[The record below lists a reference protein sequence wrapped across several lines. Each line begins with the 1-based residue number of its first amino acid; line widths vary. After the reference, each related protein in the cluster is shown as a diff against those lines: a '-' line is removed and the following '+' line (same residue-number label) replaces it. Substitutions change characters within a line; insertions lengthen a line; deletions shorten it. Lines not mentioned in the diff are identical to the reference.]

1 MLRRLGPEGRR
12 GHRSP
17 WVNKALEKAQQKVEA
32 RNYDIRKN
40 LLKYDDVMNDQ
51 RKVVF
56 EQRKDMMRAE
66 NVHDTVLS
74 MRTEVLEDLVAR
86 CIPPRPTS
94 SSGTLMASTRKP
106 GASSAWI
113 CRSGWAKED
122 GIADEEI
129 LERLR
134 EAVDA
139 KMATKDESFTPDIMR
154 AAEKQILLA
163 VLDKQWKEHLLALDH
178 LRHGIGLRA
187 YGQRDPLNEYK
198 REAFGMFEAMLNHVR
213 EEVTMLLSHV
223 QIRGPQPD
231 AIQRPPQ
238 EMHETRQDPARADA
252 EPEPALAGAET
263 AARAAPRPT
272 LSRSPDAEFDPND
285 PSTWGRTGRNAPCP
299 CGSGKK
305 YKHCHGSLV

>member
-1 MLRRLGPEGRR
+1 
-12 GHRSP
+12 
-17 WVNKALEKAQQKVEA
+17 
-32 RNYDIRKN
+32 
-40 LLKYDDVMNDQ
+40 MNDQ

-86 CIPPRPTS
+86 CIPPKAYVEQWDVD
-94 SSGTLMASTRKP
+94 GLHEETRRIFGLDLP
-106 GASSAWI
+106 I
-113 CRSGWAKED
+113 QEWAKED

-238 EMHETRQDPARADA
+238 EMHETRQDPALADA

-305 YKHCHGSLV
+305 YKPCHGSLV